1 MNRLIQILYYHQI
14 SVSHAC
20 GDEPPHQPVPI
31 DDVKAGRL
39 NRSTP
44 DDIKRKALQRRNAS

>member
-1 MNRLIQILYYHQI
+1 
-14 SVSHAC
+14 
-20 GDEPPHQPVPI
+20 
-31 DDVKAGRL
+31 VKAGRL